1 VIRPL
6 QPGDV
11 DACAAILARLPTW
24 FGIPES
30 TAAYVASLH
39 HLPGFVSVDDGGVDG
54 FVAIEQHF
62 PTAAEVSVMG
72 VDPERHRQGI
82 GRALMVATENW
93 CRERGVEW
101 LHVKT
106 RGPSTYD
113 DDYEKTRRF
122 YTGVGFAP
130 LYESRTE
137 WGPDN
142 ASLILV
148 KVVTPPNSSSTS
160 GRIPDEL

>member
-11 DACAAILARLPTW
+11 DACAAILARLPSW

-30 TAAYVASLH
+30 TAAYVASLYR
-39 HLPGFVSVDDGGVDG
+39 LPGFVSVDNRGVDG

-62 PTAAEVSVMG
+62 PTAAEVAVMG

-82 GRALMVATENW
+82 GRALIAATEAW
-93 CRERGVEW
+93 CREHGVEW

-113 DDYEKTRRF
+113 EDYERTRRF

-148 KVVTPPNSSSTS
+148 KVVPPPTY
-160 GRIPDEL
+160 R